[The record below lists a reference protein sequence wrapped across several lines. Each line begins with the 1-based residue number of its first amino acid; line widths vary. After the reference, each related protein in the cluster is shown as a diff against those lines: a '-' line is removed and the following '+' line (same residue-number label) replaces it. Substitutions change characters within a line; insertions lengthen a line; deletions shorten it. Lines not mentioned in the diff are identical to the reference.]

1 MTDSSQPQH
10 DDIEPEEEEEI
21 EAYCVSCKQTV
32 VMLEPS
38 AVWTR
43 RGAPGTRGVCE
54 ICGSTVFRMGK
65 TEAHRALAKPQ
76 TLSAHL
82 IGGGKAAR
90 AAGGQ
95 VAYINYSPPD
105 IYFASQLA
113 EDLGKMGVTVW
124 FNPSA
129 EPDEVSWATGVH
141 PALET
146 CSHMVVVLTADA
158 VADEDVSQGWAY
170 FREQRKPIVVALAG
184 PSDLPDDLRRYPRY
198 DFEADYKAAFRELIQ
213 KLAG

>member
-1 MTDSSQPQH
+1 MTDSNQPHH
-10 DDIEPEEEEEI
+10 DDFEPEEI
-21 EAYCVSCKQTV
+21 EAYCVSCKQMV
-32 VMLEPS
+32 MMLEPS

-43 RGAPGTRGVCE
+43 RGAPGTRGTCE
-54 ICGSTVFRMGK
+54 ICGTTVFRMGK
-65 TEAHRALAKPQ
+65 TEAHGALAKPQ

-82 IGGGKAAR
+82 IGGGGA

-95 VAYINYSPPD
+95 AAYINFSPPD

-124 FNPSA
+124 FDPTS

-141 PALET
+141 PALEE
-146 CSHMVVVLTADA
+146 CSHMVVVLTPEA
-158 VADEDVSQGWAY
+158 VKDEDVSQSWAY
-170 FREQRKPIVVALAG
+170 FREQRKPIIVAQAG
-184 PSDLPDDLRRYPRY
+184 PSDLPDSLRRYPRY

-213 KLAG
+213 KLAS